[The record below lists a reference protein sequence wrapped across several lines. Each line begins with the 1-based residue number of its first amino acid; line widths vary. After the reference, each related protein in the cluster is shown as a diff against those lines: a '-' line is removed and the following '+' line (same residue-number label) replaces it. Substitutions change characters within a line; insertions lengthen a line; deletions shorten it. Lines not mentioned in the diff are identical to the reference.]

1 MNKPA
6 DLQQLPSV
14 PLWINGKPCDA
25 SSQRASEITNPAT
38 GKVTKTIPFCNAADI
53 DAAVHA
59 TTAAFQAWR
68 DAPVLRRAR
77 VLMKFREL
85 LKANRNELGE

>member
-38 GKVTKTIPFCNAADI
+38 GKVTKTILFVTPPISMRRCTRQPRRFRPGAMRRCCAA
-53 DAAVHA
+53 
-59 TTAAFQAWR
+59 
-68 DAPVLRRAR
+68 RAC
-77 VLMKFREL
+77 
-85 LKANRNELGE
+85 